1 MLLNLSLDS
10 MANNSLGPK
19 SKLAGPGA
27 SLRITPSNSPI
38 LKPAARPPN
47 KLSAHQ
53 SSLTLQTVIGTTT
66 STPNGFS
73 SHEPSSSFAL
83 CAGSA
88 AILVDLDSDLN
99 ISQRFFRARPTATGL
114 NTVSSYYGNTTTPP
128 VTPDS
133 RNRALPSTRSGQNGS
148 MYLGSLAGESADSG
162 RTWTSRERI
171 KAVTSVSI
179 SPNGRFLAV
188 GEVCFPILKMAGD

>member
-1 MLLNLSLDS
+1 MSLEV

-19 SKLAGPGA
+19 SKLAAPGT
-27 SLRITPSNSPI
+27 SLRITPSNSPV
-38 LKPAARPPN
+38 LKPAARLPN
-47 KLSAHQ
+47 KPSSHQ
-53 SSLTLQTVIGTTT
+53 STLSLQTVIGTTT

-88 AILVDLDSDLN
+88 AILVDLDSELN

-114 NTVSSYYGNTTTPP
+114 NAVSSYYGNASTPP
-128 VTPDS
+128 VTPES
-133 RNRALPSTRSGQNGS
+133 RNRAIPPARGGTNSS
-148 MYLGSLAGESADSG
+148 MYLGSPAGESAESG
-162 RTWTSRERI
+162 RTWSSRERI

-188 GEVCFPILKMAGD
+188 GEVCNPFIPLK